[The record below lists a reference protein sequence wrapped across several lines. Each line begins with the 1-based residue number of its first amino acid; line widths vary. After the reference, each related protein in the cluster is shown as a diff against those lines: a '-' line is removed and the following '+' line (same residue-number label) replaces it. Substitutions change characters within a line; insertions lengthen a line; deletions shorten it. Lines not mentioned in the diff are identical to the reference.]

1 MVYLFVLF
9 MRFCCCFFSGL
20 PEVDAED
27 KLETDNAVD
36 PISGISIFGKLELSV
51 IIYKFI
57 NYFLF

>member
-1 MVYLFVLF
+1 M
-9 MRFCCCFFSGL
+9 
-20 PEVDAED
+20 DAED